1 MIGTSLMIISKYSYS
16 YMSIYF
22 FIESKGLEICI
33 YFTVTYVAFF
43 YIYHLSVIKALYEF
57 KLLVGI
63 NCCHLKAHLCE
74 I

>member
-1 MIGTSLMIISKYSYS
+1 MNFFSDNIEVFLILTCQYI
-16 YMSIYF
+16 F
-22 FIESKGLEICI
+22 FIESKGLEICT

-43 YIYHLSVIKALYEF
+43 YIYHLNVIKALYVF

-63 NCCHLKAHLCE
+63 NFCHLKAHLCE